1 VSEISIDEREA
12 IPETLRKRE
21 QWVCWREEE
30 RDGKPTKIPV
40 TPATG
45 GFASST
51 DPETWTGFERALDY
65 TETEHADGIGFVF
78 TDDDPIVGVDLD
90 DCRDLETDD
99 VDDAALDIIERLD
112 SYTEVSPSGTG
123 YHVLITGALPE
134 GRNRRGS
141 VELYDTAR
149 FFTVTGDHV
158 ERTPTRVARR
168 QDSLT
173 AIHREYVQDTE
184 RDTAP
189 ESEQRGDAD
198 DRSPTTDAADVDVD
212 LEDED
217 LLEKARNASNGEKFE
232 RLWNGN
238 TVGYD
243 SQSEADIALCCLLA
257 FWTGGDRIQME
268 RLFRQSG
275 LMREKWDEVHYA
287 DGSTYGEKTI
297 ERAIATTSEFYDPD
311 AGGDTEDPH
320 GTPDRVA
327 TGGTPAETD
336 RSRAYLAEKNRLLSK
351 RVDELEATL
360 EQKTE
365 RIETLET
372 EIERLTDEFAARD
385 QETAQSHE
393 EDSGTAIETGDDS
406 DPSSILHRFFGGRS
420 EQWRRFT
427 AIRKTL
433 PRAF

>member
-1 VSEISIDEREA
+1 MSDPIVNEPEA
-12 IPETLRKRE
+12 IPETLRERD
-21 QWVCWREEE
+21 QWVCWREEK

-40 TPATG
+40 TPGAG
-45 GFASST
+45 GFASATES
-51 DPETWTGFERALDY
+51 ESWASFEAALDY
-65 TETEHADGIGFVF
+65 SETEYADGIGFVF

-90 DCRDLETDD
+90 DCRDPETDD
-99 VDDAALDIIERLD
+99 VDDAALDIIARLD

-123 YHVLITGALPE
+123 YHVLITGELPD

-158 ERTPTRVARR
+158 ERTPTHVARR
-168 QDSLT
+168 QDALT
-173 AIHREYVQDTE
+173 AIHREYVQGTE
-184 RDTAP
+184 RDTAS
-189 ESEQRGDAD
+189 ESESRGGAAA
-198 DRSPTTDAADVDVD
+198 RSPTTGAADVDVD

-243 SQSEADIALCCLLA
+243 SQSEADMALCCLLA
-257 FWTGGDRIQME
+257 FWTGGDRTQME
-268 RLFRQSG
+268 QLFRQSG

-297 ERAIATTSEFYDPD
+297 ERAIATTSEFYDPN
-311 AGGDTEDPH
+311 AGDEVADPH
-320 GTPDRVA
+320 GTPDGVA
-327 TGGTPAETD
+327 TGGTPDEAD
-336 RSRAYLAEKNRLLSK
+336 RSRAYLAEKNRLLSE

-365 RIETLET
+365 RIESLEA
-372 EIERLTDEFAARD
+372 EIERLTDELEARD

-393 EDSGTAIETGDDS
+393 EEPGTGDETGDDS
-406 DPSSILHRFFGGRS
+406 EPASLLSRFFGGRS
-420 EQWRRFT
+420 E
-427 AIRKTL
+427 
-433 PRAF
+433 

>member
-1 VSEISIDEREA
+1 MIDEPEV
-12 IPETLRKRE
+12 IPETLRERD

-40 TPATG
+40 TPGAG

-51 DPETWTGFERALDY
+51 ESETWASFEAALEY
-65 TETEHADGIGFVF
+65 TETEHADGVGFVF

-123 YHVLITGALPE
+123 YHVLITGELPD

-158 ERTPTRVARR
+158 EQTPTRVARR
-168 QDSLT
+168 QDALR
-173 AIHREYVQDTE
+173 AIHREYVDTE
-184 RDTAP
+184 RDTAS
-189 ESEQRGDAD
+189 ESEQRGGAD
-198 DRSPTTDAADVDVD
+198 NESPTTGAAGVDVD
-212 LEDED
+212 LEDEE

-243 SQSEADIALCCLLA
+243 SQSEADMALCCLLA
-257 FWTGGDRIQME
+257 FWTGGDRTQMDH
-268 RLFRQSG
+268 LFRQSG
-275 LMREKWDEVHYA
+275 LLREKWDEVHYA

-297 ERAIATTSEFYDPD
+297 ERAIATTSEFYDPNVGD
-311 AGGDTEDPH
+311 DTADETPGGSS
-320 GTPDRVA
+320 PDVGA
-327 TGGTPAETD
+327 ADSE
-336 RSRAYLAEKNRLLSK
+336 RSSAYLAEKNRLLSD

-360 EQKTE
+360 AEKTE
-365 RIETLET
+365 RIDALEA
-372 EIERLTDEFAARD
+372 EVERLTDELATRS
-385 QETAQSHE
+385 QK
-393 EDSGTAIETGDDS
+393 EDSQSEHVSTASENRGES
-406 DPSSILHRFFGGRS
+406 ESSSLLSRLFGGRS
-420 EQWRRFT
+420 E
-427 AIRKTL
+427 
-433 PRAF
+433 

>member
-1 VSEISIDEREA
+1 MSEPMIDEPEA
-12 IPETLRKRE
+12 IPETLRERD

-40 TPATG
+40 TPGAG
-45 GFASST
+45 GFASATES
-51 DPETWTGFERALDY
+51 ETWASFEAALDY
-65 TETEHADGIGFVF
+65 SETEHADGIGFVF
-78 TDDDPIVGVDLD
+78 TDDDSIVGIDLD
-90 DCRDLETDD
+90 DCRDPETDD

-123 YHVLITGALPE
+123 YHVLITGALPD

-158 ERTPTRVARR
+158 EWTPTRVARR
-168 QDSLT
+168 QDALT

-184 RDTAP
+184 RDTAS
-189 ESEQRGDAD
+189 ESEQRDGTDA
-198 DRSPTTDAADVDVD
+198 RSPTTDAADVDVD

-243 SQSEADIALCCLLA
+243 SQSEADMALCCLLA
-257 FWTGGDRIQME
+257 FWTGGDRTQME
-268 RLFRQSG
+268 QLFRQSG

-320 GTPDRVA
+320 GTPDWVA
-327 TGGTPAETD
+327 TGGTPDDAD
-336 RSRAYLAEKNRLLSK
+336 RSRAYLAEKNRLLSE
-351 RVDELEATL
+351 RVDELEAAL

-365 RIETLET
+365 RIESLEA
-372 EIERLTDEFAARD
+372 EIERLTNELAARD
-385 QETAQSHE
+385 QETPQYHK
-393 EDSGTAIETGDDS
+393 EDSGTGDETGDDPEPAS
-406 DPSSILHRFFGGRS
+406 LVSRFFGGRS
-420 EQWRRFT
+420 E
-427 AIRKTL
+427 
-433 PRAF
+433 

>member
-1 VSEISIDEREA
+1 MSEPIVDELET
-12 IPETLRKRE
+12 IPETLHERD

-40 TPATG
+40 TPGAG

-51 DPETWTGFERALDY
+51 ESETWASFEAALEY
-65 TETEHADGIGFVF
+65 TETEHADGVGFVF

-90 DCRDLETDD
+90 DCRDPETGD
-99 VDDAALDIIERLD
+99 VDDAALDIIKRLD

-123 YHVLITGALPE
+123 YHVLIRGELPE

-168 QDSLT
+168 QDALV
-173 AIHREYVQDTE
+173 AIHREYVQDTD
-184 RDTAP
+184 RDTAA
-189 ESEQRGDAD
+189 ESEQQSGAD
-198 DRSPTTDAADVDVD
+198 DESPTTGAADVDVD

-238 TVGYD
+238 TVGYE
-243 SQSEADIALCCLLA
+243 SQSEADMALCCLLA
-257 FWTGGDRIQME
+257 FWTGGDRTQMDH
-268 RLFRQSG
+268 LFRQSG
-275 LMREKWDEVHYA
+275 LLREKWDEVHYA

-311 AGGDTEDPH
+311 AGDDTADD
-320 GTPDRVA
+320 TP
-327 TGGTPAETD
+327 GGSSPDVGAADSE
-336 RSRAYLAEKNRLLSK
+336 RSRAYLAEKNRLLSE

-360 EQKTE
+360 TEKTE
-365 RIETLET
+365 RIDALEA
-372 EIERLTDEFAARD
+372 EIERLTDELATRGREEES
-385 QETAQSHE
+385 QGEHVSTANENGAESE
-393 EDSGTAIETGDDS
+393 
-406 DPSSILHRFFGGRS
+406 SSSMLSRLFGGRF
-420 EQWRRFT
+420 E
-427 AIRKTL
+427 
-433 PRAF
+433 

>member
-1 VSEISIDEREA
+1 
-12 IPETLRKRE
+12 
-21 QWVCWREEE
+21 
-30 RDGKPTKIPV
+30 V
-40 TPATG
+40 TPGAG

-51 DPETWTGFERALDY
+51 ESETWASFETALDY
-65 TETEHADGIGFVF
+65 TETEHADGVGFVF

-90 DCRDLETDD
+90 DCRDPETGD
-99 VDDAALDIIERLD
+99 VDDAAQDIIERLD

-123 YHVLITGALPE
+123 YHVLITGTLPD

-168 QDSLT
+168 QDALT

-184 RDTAP
+184 RDTAA
-189 ESEQRGDAD
+189 ESGQRGDVD
-198 DRSPTTDAADVDVD
+198 DESPTTGTADIDVD
-212 LEDED
+212 LEDEE

-243 SQSEADIALCCLLA
+243 SQSEADMALCCLLA
-257 FWTGGDRIQME
+257 FWTGGDRTQMDH
-268 RLFRQSG
+268 LFRQSG
-275 LMREKWDEVHYA
+275 LLREKWDEVHYA

-311 AGGDTEDPH
+311 AGDDTADD
-320 GTPDRVA
+320 TPDESSPDVGA
-327 TGGTPAETD
+327 ADSE
-336 RSRAYLAEKNRLLSK
+336 RSRAYLAEKNRLLSE

-360 EQKTE
+360 TEKTE
-365 RIETLET
+365 RIDALEA
-372 EIERLTDEFAARD
+372 EIERLTDELATRS
-385 QETAQSHE
+385 QEEESQGEHVSTASE
-393 EDSGTAIETGDDS
+393 NEDESETRSMWGR
-406 DPSSILHRFFGGRS
+406 LFGSRS
-420 EQWRRFT
+420 E
-427 AIRKTL
+427 
-433 PRAF
+433 

>member
-1 VSEISIDEREA
+1 MCEPMIDEPEA
-12 IPETLRKRE
+12 IPETLRERD

-40 TPATG
+40 TPGAG
-45 GFASST
+45 RFASATES
-51 DPETWTGFERALDY
+51 ETWASFEAALDY
-65 TETEHADGIGFVF
+65 SETEHADGVGFVF
-78 TDDDPIVGVDLD
+78 TDDDPIVGIDLD
-90 DCRDLETDD
+90 DCRDPETGD
-99 VDDAALDIIERLD
+99 VDDDAQDIIARLD

-123 YHVLITGALPE
+123 YHVLITGTLPD

-168 QDSLT
+168 QDALT
-173 AIHREYVQDTE
+173 AIHREYVQEAE
-184 RDTAP
+184 RDTAS
-189 ESEQRGDAD
+189 ESEQRGGAAA
-198 DRSPTTDAADVDVD
+198 RSPTTGAADVDVD

-243 SQSEADIALCCLLA
+243 SQSEADMALCCLLA
-257 FWTGGDRIQME
+257 FWTGGDRTQME
-268 RLFRQSG
+268 QLFRQSG

-311 AGGDTEDPH
+311 AGDDDADPH
-320 GTPDRVA
+320 GTPDGVT
-327 TGGTPAETD
+327 TGGTPDEAD

-365 RIETLET
+365 RIDTLEA
-372 EIERLTDEFAARD
+372 EIERLTDELTARD

-393 EDSGTAIETGDDS
+393 EEPGTASETDD
-406 DPSSILHRFFGGRS
+406 DPEPASMLRRFFGGRS
-420 EQWRRFT
+420 E
-427 AIRKTL
+427 
-433 PRAF
+433 

>member
-1 VSEISIDEREA
+1 MIDEPEA
-12 IPETLRKRE
+12 IPETLRDRD

-40 TPATG
+40 TPGTG

-51 DPETWTGFERALDY
+51 DPETWASFGAALDY

-78 TDDDPIVGVDLD
+78 TDDDPIVGIDLD
-90 DCRDLETDD
+90 DCRDPETDD
-99 VDDAALDIIERLD
+99 VDDRALDIIERLD

-168 QDSLT
+168 QDALT

-184 RDTAP
+184 RDTAS
-189 ESEQRGDAD
+189 ESEQHEAAD
-198 DRSPTTDAADVDVD
+198 DESPTTGAADVDVD

-243 SQSEADIALCCLLA
+243 SQSEADMALCCLLA
-257 FWTGGDRIQME
+257 FWTGGDRTQME
-268 RLFRQSG
+268 QLFRQSG
-275 LMREKWDEVHYA
+275 LIREKWDEVHYA

-311 AGGDTEDPH
+311 AGGDTEDSHDP
-320 GTPDRVA
+320 PDGVA
-327 TGGTPAETD
+327 TGGMPDEAD
-336 RSRAYLAEKNRLLSK
+336 RSRAYLAEKNRLLSE

-365 RIETLET
+365 RIETLEA
-372 EIERLTDEFAARD
+372 EIERLTDELDARD
-385 QETAQSHE
+385 GETEQSHDE
-393 EDSGTAIETGDDS
+393 QVATTSESSRESETQS
-406 DPSSILHRFFGGRS
+406 VWRRLFGGDS
-420 EQWRRFT
+420 E
-427 AIRKTL
+427 
-433 PRAF
+433 

>member
-1 VSEISIDEREA
+1 MNDPIVNEPEA
-12 IPETLRKRE
+12 IPETLRERD
-21 QWVCWREEE
+21 QWVCWREED

-40 TPATG
+40 TPGAG

-51 DPETWTGFERALDY
+51 ESETWASFETALEY

-90 DCRDLETDD
+90 DCRDPEAGD
-99 VDDAALDIIERLD
+99 VDDVALDIIARLD

-123 YHVLITGALPE
+123 YHVLITGELPD

-158 ERTPTRVARR
+158 GRTPTRVARR
-168 QDSLT
+168 QDALT
-173 AIHREYVQDTE
+173 AIYREYVQDTE

-189 ESEQRGDAD
+189 ESKQYEGAD
-198 DRSPTTDAADVDVD
+198 DESPTTGAAAVDVN
-212 LEDED
+212 LEDGD

-243 SQSEADIALCCLLA
+243 SQSEADMALCCLLA
-257 FWTGGDRIQME
+257 FWTGGDETQME
-268 RLFRQSG
+268 QLFRQSG

-311 AGGDTEDPH
+311 AGDDAADPH
-320 GTPDRVA
+320 GTPDGVT
-327 TGGTPAETD
+327 TGGTPDEAD
-336 RSRAYLAEKNRLLSK
+336 RSRAYLAEKNRLLSE

-365 RIETLET
+365 RIETLEA
-372 EIERLTDEFAARD
+372 EIERFTHELDAHD
-385 QETAQSHE
+385 GETKHPHK
-393 EDSGTAIETGDDS
+393 EDSGTAGETGDDS
-406 DPSSILHRFFGGRS
+406 EPASLLSRFFGGRS
-420 EQWRRFT
+420 E
-427 AIRKTL
+427 
-433 PRAF
+433 

>member
-1 VSEISIDEREA
+1 MSKRIIDESEA
-12 IPETLRKRE
+12 IPETLRERD

-30 RDGKPTKIPV
+30 RDDKLTKIPI

-51 DPETWTGFERALDY
+51 DPETWASFETALEY
-65 TETEHADGIGFVF
+65 TETDHADGVGFVF

-90 DCRDLETDD
+90 DCRDPETGD

-123 YHVLITGALPE
+123 YHVLIKGELPE

-141 VELYDTAR
+141 IELYDTAR

-168 QDSLT
+168 QDALT

-184 RDTAP
+184 RDTVSK
-189 ESEQRGDAD
+189 SEQRGGAD
-198 DRSPTTDAADVDVD
+198 DQSPTTGAADVDVD
-212 LEDED
+212 LEDEN

-243 SQSEADIALCCLLA
+243 SQSEADMALCCLLA
-257 FWTGGDRIQME
+257 FWTGGDRTQME
-268 RLFRQSG
+268 QLFRQSG
-275 LMREKWDEVHYA
+275 LFREKWDEVHYA

-311 AGGDTEDPH
+311 AGDDAADPH
-320 GTPDRVA
+320 GPPDGVTA
-327 TGGTPAETD
+327 GGTPDDAD
-336 RSRAYLAEKNRLLSK
+336 RSRAYLAEKNRLLTK

-365 RIETLET
+365 RIDTLEA
-372 EIERLTDEFAARD
+372 EVERLTDELAARD
-385 QETAQSHE
+385 RETEQPQNE
-393 EDSGTAIETGDDS
+393 QTGTARENEDESET
-406 DPSSILHRFFGGRS
+406 SSVWSRTMRLFDGGFG
-420 EQWRRFT
+420 
-427 AIRKTL
+427 
-433 PRAF
+433 

>member
-1 VSEISIDEREA
+1 MSDPIVSEPEA
-12 IPETLRKRE
+12 IPETLRERE

-40 TPATG
+40 TPG
-45 GFASST
+45 GGGYASST
-51 DPETWTGFERALDY
+51 EAETWTSFEAALDY
-65 TETEHADGIGFVF
+65 TETAHADGIGFVF

-90 DCRDLETDD
+90 DCRDPETGD

-123 YHVLITGALPE
+123 YHVLIRGELPE

-168 QDSLT
+168 QDALS
-173 AIHREYVQDTE
+173 AIHREYVQDTD
-184 RDTAP
+184 RDTAS
-189 ESEQRGDAD
+189 ESEYRDSAD
-198 DRSPTTDAADVDVD
+198 DESPTTGPADVDLD
-212 LEDED
+212 DEH

-243 SQSEADIALCCLLA
+243 SQSEADMALCCLLA
-257 FWTGGDRIQME
+257 FWTGGDRTQMDQ
-268 RLFRQSG
+268 LFRQSG
-275 LMREKWDEVHYA
+275 LHREKWDEVHYA

-311 AGGDTEDPH
+311 AGDDAADPH
-320 GTPDRVA
+320 GTPDGVT
-327 TGGTPAETD
+327 TGGTPDEAD
-336 RSRAYLAEKNRLLSK
+336 RSRAYLAEKNRLLSE

-365 RIETLET
+365 RIETLEA
-372 EIERLTDEFAARD
+372 EVERLTDELEARD
-385 QETAQSHE
+385 RGTEQSHE
-393 EDSGTAIETGDDS
+393 EDSDAAREIDDDS
-406 DPSSILHRFFGGRS
+406 EPPSLLSRFFGGQS
-420 EQWRRFT
+420 
-427 AIRKTL
+427 
-433 PRAF
+433 

>member
-1 VSEISIDEREA
+1 MSDPIVNEPEA
-12 IPETLRKRE
+12 IPETLRERD

-40 TPATG
+40 TPGAG
-45 GFASST
+45 GFASATES
-51 DPETWTGFERALDY
+51 ETWASFEAALDY
-65 TETEHADGIGFVF
+65 SETEHADGIGFVF
-78 TDDDPIVGVDLD
+78 TDDDSIVGVDLD
-90 DCRDLETDD
+90 DCRDPETDD

-158 ERTPTRVARR
+158 EWTPTRVARR
-168 QDSLT
+168 QDALT

-184 RDTAP
+184 RDTAS
-189 ESEQRGDAD
+189 ESEQRDGAD
-198 DRSPTTDAADVDVD
+198 DESPTTGAADVD

-243 SQSEADIALCCLLA
+243 SQSEADMALCCLLA
-257 FWTGGDRIQME
+257 FWTGGDRTQME
-268 RLFRQSG
+268 QLFRQSG

-297 ERAIATTSEFYDPD
+297 ERAIATTSEFYDTD
-311 AGGDTEDPH
+311 AADPH
-320 GTPDRVA
+320 GTPDGVT
-327 TGGTPAETD
+327 TGGTPDEAD
-336 RSRAYLAEKNRLLSK
+336 RSRAYLSEKNRLLSE

-365 RIETLET
+365 RIETLEA
-372 EIERLTDEFAARD
+372 EIERLTDELAARD

-393 EDSGTAIETGDDS
+393 EDSGTASETGDDS
-406 DPSSILHRFFGGRS
+406 EPASLLSRFFSGRS
-420 EQWRRFT
+420 E
-427 AIRKTL
+427 
-433 PRAF
+433 